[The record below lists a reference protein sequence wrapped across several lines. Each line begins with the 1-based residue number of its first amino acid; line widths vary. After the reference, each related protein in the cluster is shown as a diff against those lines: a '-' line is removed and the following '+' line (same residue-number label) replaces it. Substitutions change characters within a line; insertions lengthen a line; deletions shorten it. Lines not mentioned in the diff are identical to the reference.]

1 MKVLLDTCVLSE
13 LNRENGLEAVRTA
26 VEEIP
31 EGDTFISVITKLQ
44 KE

>member
-13 LNRENGLEAVRTA
+13 VNRENGLETVRTA

-31 EGDTFISVITKLQ
+31 EEHTLSLIHI
-44 KE
+44 